1 MARQVGIHQIKG
13 RYGTTSYYFRKRA
26 KSGFLRSINQE
37 LSERVKTADNY
48 AGTRIQNEDFKQ
60 AMACSWCITSGWD
73 TLKKFYLHSDMS
85 ARLAAFFRQYYV
97 PYIGSESTEA
107 QQARYLPR
115 LANFLNVSQK
125 NYSSALASIE
135 WKTSVVYLAN
145 PSAGTYTLSLSLSFV
160 NSSTS
165 VRDFEKLFGADA
177 VVTLRALSIDFNGKQ
192 VPQFSFCRALSFN
205 EIFAKGEGLE
215 KEITGSLLSP
225 HIGWDSP
232 LSSVLFVC
240 EVVPVN
246 NGQPFI
252 SRSSCVTVLDYAR

>member
-37 LSERVKTADNY
+37 LSERVKTAENY
-48 AGTRIQNEDFKQ
+48 AGTRIQNSDFKL

-73 TLKKFYLHSDMS
+73 TLKKFYLYSDMS
-85 ARLAAFFRQYYV
+85 ARLAAFFRQHYV

-125 NYSSALASIE
+125 LYSSALASIIWNTE
-135 WKTSVVYLAN
+135 VSYTPNV
-145 PSAGTYTLSLSLSFV
+145 SAGTYTLTVSFDYLRSSV
-160 NSSTS
+160 NLQEFK
-165 VRDFEKLFGADA
+165 DLFGADA
-177 VVTLRALSIDFNGKQ
+177 VVTLRALSLDFNGKQ
-192 VPQFSFCRALSFN
+192 VPQFSFFRSLTFDALID
-205 EIFAKGEGLE
+205 EGKGISENF
-215 KEITGSLLSP
+215 TGSLLSP

-240 EVVPVN
+240 EVVPVK
-246 NGQPFI
+246 NGLPFV
-252 SRSSCVTVLDYAR
+252 SRASCVTVLDYAR